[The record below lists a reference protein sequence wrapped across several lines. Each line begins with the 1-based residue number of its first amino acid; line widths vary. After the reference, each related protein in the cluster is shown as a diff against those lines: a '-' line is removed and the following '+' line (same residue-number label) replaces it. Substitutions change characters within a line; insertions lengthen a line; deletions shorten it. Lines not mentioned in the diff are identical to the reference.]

1 MINLDSIEIESGDVV
16 IDCGAN
22 IGLVTEYFFRKG
34 AEVYAFEPNI
44 YAFDILNK
52 KYETTP
58 KVTCYQKA
66 VSTSKSDKKMKLYLH
81 EWSGINEIKYS
92 TGCSLMSGKVN
103 VNEKNYL
110 LVDVVSLCDFIE
122 SLNKPVKVLKIDIEG
137 SEIGLLNEMI
147 DRNIAKDIPHIF
159 AETHEKKIP
168 SLREETEK
176 LKRRIENNNLPNINL
191 NWI

>member
-1 MINLDSIEIESGDVV
+1 MINLDNIKIESGDIV

-58 KVTCYQKA
+58 RVTCYQKA
-66 VSTSKSDKKMKLYLH
+66 VSASKSDKKMKLYLH
-81 EWSGINEIKYS
+81 EWSGISEVKYS
-92 TGCSLMSGKVN
+92 TGCSLLSDKVN
-103 VNEKNYL
+103 VNEQNYL
-110 LVDVVSLCDFIE
+110 VVDVVSLCDFIE
-122 SLNKPVKVLKIDIEG
+122 SFDKPVKVLKIDVEG
-137 SEIGLLNEMI
+137 AEIDILNEMI
-147 DRNIAKDIPHIF
+147 DRNVVKDIPYIF
-159 AETHEKKIP
+159 VETHEKKIP
-168 SLREETEK
+168 SLREGTEK
-176 LKRRIENNNLPNINL
+176 LKKRIRDNRLSNINL